1 MLNTHKRT
9 LAVTSVLILLPIL
22 AGLIFWN
29 ELPARMATHWGADG
43 RPDGWSSRGFA
54 VFGLPACLLAVHWLC
69 VFFTLKDPKN
79 KGQNPKLFTLVLWI
93 TPIVS
98 LFIGGVTYA
107 AALGLDVNVSRVAML
122 LIGVVFII
130 IGNYMPKCRQNHTI
144 GIKIPWTLNDEE
156 NWNAT
161 HRFAGK
167 VWFAGGLAVLASAF
181 LPPPAQ
187 IWMFLPAVFLLVGLP
202 VLYSYNFHKK
212 HG

>member
-1 MLNTHKRT
+1 MLKNHKRT
-9 LAVTSVLILLPIL
+9 LVVTSGLILLPIL

-29 ELPARMATHWGADG
+29 DLPARMVTHWGPDG
-43 RPDGWSSRGFA
+43 RPNGWSSRGFA
-54 VFGLPACLLAVHWLC
+54 VFGLPAFLLAVHWLC

-79 KGQNPKLFTLVLWI
+79 KGQNPKLFALVLWI
-93 TPIVS
+93 TPVIS
-98 LFIGGVTYA
+98 LFVGGVTYA
-107 AALGLDVNVSRVAML
+107 AALGLDINVSRVAML
-122 LIGVVFII
+122 LIGVVFIL

-167 VWFAGGLAVLASAF
+167 VWFAGGLVVLASAF
-181 LPPPAQ
+181 LPPLAQ
-187 IWMFLPAVFLLVGLP
+187 IGMFLPAIFLLVGLP